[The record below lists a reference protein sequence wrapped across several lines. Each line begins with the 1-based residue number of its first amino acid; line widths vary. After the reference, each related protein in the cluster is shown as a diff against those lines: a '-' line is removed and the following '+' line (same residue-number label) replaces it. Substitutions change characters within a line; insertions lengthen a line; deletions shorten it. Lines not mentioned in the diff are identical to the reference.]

1 MLAIEEC
8 GVANGTDPH
17 AAALVGDLGAQLG
30 PLVAIGAEK
39 TQLHQL
45 MGAKEL
51 LQLGEEFGRESA
63 ASNLETGLE
72 RLAEAAQV

>member
-1 MLAIEEC
+1 
-8 GVANGTDPH
+8 
-17 AAALVGDLGAQLG
+17 
-30 PLVAIGAEK
+30 
-39 TQLHQL
+39 